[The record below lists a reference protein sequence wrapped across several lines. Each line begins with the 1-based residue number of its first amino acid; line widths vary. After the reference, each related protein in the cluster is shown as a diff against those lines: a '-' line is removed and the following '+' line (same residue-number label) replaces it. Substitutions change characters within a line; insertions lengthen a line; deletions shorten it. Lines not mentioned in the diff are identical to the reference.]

1 MHYLHFYT
9 SSNTW
14 PSSCVHIYATIVKN
28 WWSELAHFPL
38 FRCPANA
45 VFMNSYVTVLRA
57 LVEKGFFK

>member
-14 PSSCVHIYATIVKN
+14 PSSCVHIYATVVKN

-57 LVEKGFFK
+57 